1 MYCIVLIF
9 LLVNVGL
16 LRNYAILSFDE
27 GAVLQH
33 TFVIFIVSADVALTG
48 LRAAKLLLKGAV
60 QTPHELHDTRKFQK
74 IGNLRTALRD
84 FYAIRPQFIQKVKLD
99 GGVSYM
105 YYIIEKKSAIYRLF
119 RTVKIVEK
127 KEQLK
132 NIYMFLDLFRTKI
145 VNVRAI
151 TSFLLFFLEVAF
163 DQ

>member
-1 MYCIVLIF
+1 MGYMYQDDRDHLTRVLKYCIVLYCIVLIF

-60 QTPHELHDTRKFQK
+60 QTPHELYDTRKFQK

-105 YYIIEKKSAIYRLF
+105 YYIIEKKIC
-119 RTVKIVEK
+119 
-127 KEQLK
+127 
-132 NIYMFLDLFRTKI
+132 NIQI
-145 VNVRAI
+145 I
-151 TSFLLFFLEVAF
+151 
-163 DQ
+163 